1 MSKWEPSFEAKIVTS
16 FWFQIGNE
24 FLGPNWEPVFGS
36 RFDLKIWFAE
46 TRFLGF
52 QDAQFGD
59 SSGPKIGR
67 FGPHEAAVRS
77 VRDGL

>member
-1 MSKWEPSFEAKIVTS
+1 MSKWEPSFEGK
-16 FWFQIGNE
+16 IGNQL
-24 FLGPNWEPVFGS
+24 LGPNWEPVFGS
-36 RFDLKIWFAE
+36 RFNFKNWFAG

-77 VRDGL
+77 ARDGL

>member
-1 MSKWEPSFEAKIVTS
+1 MSKWEPSFGAKIGTS
-16 FWFQIGNE
+16 FWVQIGNQ

-36 RFDLKIWFAE
+36 RFDLKNWFAG

-77 VRDGL
+77 ARDGL